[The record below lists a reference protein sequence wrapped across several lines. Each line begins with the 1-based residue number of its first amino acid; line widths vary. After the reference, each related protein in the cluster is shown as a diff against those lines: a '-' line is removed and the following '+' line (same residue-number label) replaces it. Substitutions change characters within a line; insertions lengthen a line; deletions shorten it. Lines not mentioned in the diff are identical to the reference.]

1 MSENGDIRRVCVY
14 CGSNAGGRRVFREA
28 AETGRIPQAPQL
40 ADDLGIPE
48 CEVRTGL
55 RALGRAKV
63 LILSPNDDSIWAAN
77 PFCAVPSGI
86 RVDTVT
92 RSYWAICVWDAL
104 GISAALS
111 SPSSPETHLQRTPVC
126 LQWARDFAE
135 SHLLS
140 SSPRLKTYAHCWS
153 ARSRLAPL

>member
-1 MSENGDIRRVCVY
+1 MTNEPSHELLHRLRL
-14 CGSNAGGRRVFREA
+14 RLFREA

-40 ADDLGIPE
+40 ADDLGLPE
-48 CEVRTGL
+48 CDVRTGL

-63 LILSPNDDSIWAAN
+63 LILSPNDDSIWTAN

-104 GISAALS
+104 GISAALGVDAVITAPCGYS
-111 SPSSPETHLQRTPVC
+111 GDPLHYQVVNGELVRSEGVVHFAVPAQRWWDNIGFT
-126 LQWARDFAE
+126 
-135 SHLLS
+135 
-140 SSPRLKTYAHCWS
+140 
-153 ARSRLAPL
+153 